1 MKNLRNEKMEK
12 NNLLSIG
19 ELSKFTGAGVQSI
32 RYYERLKLLEPAYID
47 PDTNYRYYSFEQGY
61 LVEIIRICIELDIP
75 LKDLTRFVSDDEAVD
90 YLSLLNYGEEIMQD
104 KMAAL
109 EKGLRFIQGMKEEIA
124 MLDRYELG
132 QYYTREISQR
142 CYYVIPSKKIAKD
155 KEAVG
160 IVKASP
166 HLYCPENY
174 FPEFLF
180 SRFLEYGV
188 LYEYTK
194 EGVQPFLFTELPP
207 NISPKITSKLKNIMI
222 IPAGTYHCIQNEKSQ
237 IERADEIF
245 AEYLQGRE
253 SFLAI
258 ENSIFT
264 GSFKLNKPVNE
275 LKVMVEELSMDC
287 SRLQFRP

>member
-1 MKNLRNEKMEK
+1 MK

-19 ELSKFTGAGVQSI
+19 ELSKFTGVGVQSI

-47 PDTNYRYYSFEQGY
+47 PETKYRYYSFEQGY

-75 LKDLTRFVSDDEAVD
+75 LKNLTEFVSDEGEEAVD
-90 YLSLLNYGEEIMQD
+90 FLSLLNYGEEIMQE
-104 KMAAL
+104 KMAVL
-109 EKGLRFIQGMKEEIA
+109 EKGLRFIHGMKEEIA
-124 MLDRYELG
+124 MLDSYELE

-142 CYYVIPSKKIAKD
+142 CYYVMPYEKIAKNN
-155 KEAVG
+155 EAAG

-166 HLYCPENY
+166 HLYCPDNY

-194 EGVQPFLFTELPP
+194 GGSQAFLFTELPLH
-207 NISPKITSKLKNIMI
+207 ISTKNTSKLKNIKI
-222 IPAGTYHCIQNEKSQ
+222 IPAGTYHCMQNEKSQ

-264 GSFKLNKPVNE
+264 GSFKLSKPVNE
-275 LKVMVEELSMDC
+275 LKVL
-287 SRLQFRP
+287 